1 MPLSVV
7 ELSLIGAISLVVLKT
22 LFFSRPARRLPPGPK
37 GLPLLGNLFNFP
49 AVEEW
54 VVFKDLGEQYNS
66 DIIYYNVAPRSTP
79 ISRHSSCSRHCEQL
93 DMLSVLSDK
102 STLAVIG

>member
-54 VVFKDLGEQYNS
+54 VVFKDLGEQYS
-66 DIIYYNVAPRSTP
+66 MFFVP
-79 ISRHSSCSRHCEQL
+79 
-93 DMLSVLSDK
+93 LSV
-102 STLAVIG
+102 VVR